1 MSHDL
6 LLALALWS
14 FVIENRPKIEIDTLK
29 AKIDQKSCMVCLKFD
44 FFKPC
49 YPLTVQAEHRGTEI
63 TNNGPKNADKL

>member
-14 FVIENRPKIEIDTLK
+14 FVIENRRPKIEIDTLK

-44 FFKPC
+44 FF
-49 YPLTVQAEHRGTEI
+49 
-63 TNNGPKNADKL
+63 